1 LSFSLQNTLWLLLQ
15 HLQLQHQL
23 LFDATTTAAVA
34 AGSGHLQQ
42 QQAQTQSL

>member
-1 LSFSLQNTLWLLLQ
+1 LQNTLWLLLQ

-23 LFDATTTAAVA
+23 LFDATTAAVA

-42 QQAQTQSL
+42 QQAQTQS